1 MNSELPKN
9 DRTATNQRNARLS
22 TGPRTAEG
30 KAASSQNRLAHGLCA
45 TSLLIRGE
53 SAEDFEALRQSMIE
67 AYQPATL
74 EERMMTDQLAEAQ
87 WRLNRARAAETKVF
101 DLITGDA
108 LIRLSSDGG
117 EVEDSPNHL
126 LGCAMLNFDNHRVM
140 ANLNR
145 YVTAAERTRQ
155 RALKELQAAQRNRPA
170 VPAPAP
176 HPEPEIAVAA
186 GQPMPP
192 IPNLPQTGFESQFS
206 GTPAY
211 TDRC

>member
-1 MNSELPKN
+1 MSNEQAKH
-9 DRTATNQRNARLS
+9 DRTASNQRNARLS
-22 TGPRTAEG
+22 TGPRTTEG
-30 KAASSQNRLAHGLCA
+30 KTTSSQNRLAHGLCA

-53 SAEDFEALRQSMIE
+53 SAEDFEALRQSMID
-67 AYQPATL
+67 AYHPATL

-87 WRLNRARAAETKVF
+87 WRLNRARAAESEVF

-192 IPNLPQTGFESQFS
+192 IPNLPQTGFESHFAS
-206 GTPAY
+206 APAY

>member
-1 MNSELPKN
+1 
-9 DRTATNQRNARLS
+9 
-22 TGPRTAEG
+22 
-30 KAASSQNRLAHGLCA
+30 
-45 TSLLIRGE
+45 
-53 SAEDFEALRQSMIE
+53 
-67 AYQPATL
+67 
-74 EERMMTDQLAEAQ
+74 
-87 WRLNRARAAETKVF
+87 
-101 DLITGDA
+101 
-108 LIRLSSDGG
+108 
-117 EVEDSPNHL
+117 
-126 LGCAMLNFDNHRVM
+126 MLNFDNHRVM